1 MLPGDAMRK
10 SDMRPFVSILP
21 LLALLAACN
30 GSHGGANDPTARD
43 KDAEPHAY
51 AGIGSTETLHFT
63 GTEPFWGGSATGATL
78 TYTTPD
84 KPEGTAIPVRRFA
97 GNNGLGF
104 SGTFGGGSFDLA
116 VSEAPCSDGMSDR
129 TYPFTVTLRIAEEV
143 RGGCGWT
150 DRRKFTGPEHP

>member
-1 MLPGDAMRK
+1 
-10 SDMRPFVSILP
+10 MRPPGTTIP
-21 LLALLAACN
+21 ALALLLAAC
-30 GSHGGANDPTARD
+30 GSHGGARDSTTPTEGGKAN
-43 KDAEPHAY
+43 AY
-51 AGIGSTETLHFT
+51 AGIGAAETLRFT

-84 KPEGTAIPVRRFA
+84 KPEGTTIPVRRFA

-104 SGTFGGGSFDLA
+104 SGMLGDSSFDLA
-116 VSEAPCSDGMSDR
+116 VSEVPCSDGMSDR

-150 DRRKFTGPEHP
+150 DRRKSKGPEHP